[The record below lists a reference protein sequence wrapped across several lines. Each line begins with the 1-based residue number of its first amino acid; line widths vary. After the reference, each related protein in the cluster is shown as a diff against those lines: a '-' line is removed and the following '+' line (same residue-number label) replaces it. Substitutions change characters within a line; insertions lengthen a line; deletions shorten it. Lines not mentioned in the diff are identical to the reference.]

1 MSPTE
6 TVIAVAVEMLCGAL
20 GALAVR
26 WWWPGLRLARATAI
40 LAGMAGGFALTFVA
54 ARIPGIGYL
63 VGHVENAADSVMRGT
78 GGLTPAVLIGVG
90 VAGLLGGAILA
101 PIVGV
106 IGNAVGTRK

>member
-6 TVIAVAVEMLCGAL
+6 TVIAIAIEILCGAA

-26 WWWPGLRLARATAI
+26 WWWPSLELTKIAAV

-54 ARIPGIGYL
+54 AQIPGIGHL
-63 VGHVENAADSVMRGT
+63 VGHAENAADSVMRGL

-90 VAGLLGGAILA
+90 VSGLLGGVVLMTVLGLIRAR
-101 PIVGV
+101 VKG
-106 IGNAVGTRK
+106 